1 MKLLNHHYGKARV
14 RVMKVARGDERHS
27 LKELDIS
34 VMLQGGFDA
43 SYTKADNR
51 LVVPTDTMKN
61 TVNVL
66 AKEELGAETEE
77 FGLVVARHFLKTYP
91 QVETAQVRLSE
102 RCWERITVQGRPH
115 AHSFTEKSPAKPFAE
130 VTCSR
135 KETTIQSGINDLL
148 ILKTTQSGF
157 EGYDVRDKFTTLPE
171 TKDRI
176 FATQLRA
183 IWFYARQTAVWSQS
197 NERILEAMLEVF
209 ASTYSPSVQATLFQ
223 MGEAALKAAPE
234 ISKITLAMPN
244 KHCLLINLAPFGLEN
259 RSELF
264 LPTDEPHGQIEG
276 TITRD

>member
-1 MKLLNHHYGKARV
+1 MKLLHHHYGKARV
-14 RVMKVARGDERHS
+14 RVMKVARGGERHS

-66 AKEELGAETEE
+66 AKEELGSETEA

-91 QVETAQVRLSE
+91 QVETVQVRLAE
-102 RCWERITVQGRPH
+102 RCWERIAVQGLPH

-135 KETTIQSGINDLL
+135 KDTTIQSGINDLL

-157 EGYDVRDKFTTLPE
+157 EGYDVRDKFTTLSE
-171 TKDRI
+171 TRTESSPPNCARPGYMPGNRRVVPKPTRG
-176 FATQLRA
+176 FWRRCWRSSLPPTVLRCKRRFSRWA
-183 IWFYARQTAVWSQS
+183 KPR
-197 NERILEAMLEVF
+197 
-209 ASTYSPSVQATLFQ
+209 
-223 MGEAALKAAPE
+223 
-234 ISKITLAMPN
+234 
-244 KHCLLINLAPFGLEN
+244 
-259 RSELF
+259 
-264 LPTDEPHGQIEG
+264 
-276 TITRD
+276 